1 LRRAAALAAALSL
14 IAGAACQTPSGPP
27 PFAPVA
33 GEDAAL
39 RARVDATAAEAS
51 ARQSLRAVGKLKVAS
66 PDGSASVKEVVLA
79 ARPAQLRLESLNLLG
94 QAATLLVTDGQRYS
108 FFDGTRLE
116 HGALGPD
123 VLRDRLGLAFA
134 PGEAVRALLAE
145 PLEGERAPAEV
156 LGRGDERMVKLPGQ
170 ALRFAASGELAE
182 LIALDAEGR
191 VRWSA
196 AYADWQSVPGG
207 RYPFSLVLFFP
218 ETRLR
223 AELELA
229 QVELNP
235 TLDPTLFR
243 VGRGAEK

>member
-14 IAGAACQTPSGPP
+14 FAGAACQTASGPP
-27 PFAPVA
+27 FQPIA

-66 PDGSASVKEVVLA
+66 PDGTASVKEVVLA
-79 ARPAQLRLESLNLLG
+79 ARPALLRLESLNLLG
-94 QAATLLVTDGQRYS
+94 QAATLLVTDGEQYS
-108 FFDGTRLE
+108 YFDGTRLE
-116 HGALGPD
+116 SGALGPE

-156 LGRGDERMVKLPGQ
+156 LGRGEERMVKLPGQ
-170 ALRFAASGELAE
+170 ALRYAPSGELAE
-182 LIALDAEGR
+182 LIALDADGH

-235 TLDPTLFR
+235 ALDPTLFR
-243 VGRGAEK
+243 VGRGAGK

>member
-1 LRRAAALAAALSL
+1 MRRARRAACALALLAAA
-14 IAGAACQTPSGPP
+14 ACATPSGPP
-27 PFAPVA
+27 FEPIA
-33 GEDAAL
+33 GEDAVS
-39 RARVDATAAEAS
+39 RARVEAASAEAN
-51 ARQSLRAVGKLKVAS
+51 ARQSLRAVGKLRVAS
-66 PDGSASVKEVVLA
+66 PDGSTSVKEVVLA
-79 ARPAQLRLESLNLLG
+79 ARPAQLRLESLNMLG
-94 QAATLLVTDGQRYS
+94 QAATLLVTDGEHYS
-108 FFDGTRLE
+108 FFDGSRLE
-116 HGALGPD
+116 NGAIGPE

-145 PLEGERAPAEV
+145 PLAGDFTPSEV
-156 LGRGDERMVKLPGQ
+156 LARGQERLVKLPGQ
-170 ALRFAASGELAE
+170 ALRFAQSGELAE
-182 LIALDAEGR
+182 LIALDPSGR

-196 AYADWQSVPGG
+196 EYADWQSVPGG

-243 VGRGAEK
+243 VGPRSAP